1 MDCLAFYLT
10 SESESNLLTLRYA
23 HMWLMKCQGLI
34 SDKHLLKYGLEHTPR
49 LLLVHQVIL
58 KLRGVKPPLLFMNP
72 MSQESA
78 EGAGGTVGL
87 PVSQCWEARLP
98 CRLRPSLRVWWLL
111 QPQFLSAWAS
121 PWGDHTWA
129 QLSFLTAWWPSSN
142 VSIPWVRQ
150 NQVKAVITFDDLN
163 SEVLQCPLE
172 PHSN

>member
-10 SESESNLLTLRYA
+10 SESESNLLTLIYA

-87 PVSQCWEARLP
+87 PVSQCWEAGLP
-98 CRLRPSLRVWWLL
+98 LQAQTFTSGLMVAAASVPVCVGVSL
-111 QPQFLSAWAS
+111 
-121 PWGDHTWA
+121 G
-129 QLSFLTAWWPSSN
+129 
-142 VSIPWVRQ
+142 
-150 NQVKAVITFDDLN
+150 
-163 SEVLQCPLE
+163 
-172 PHSN
+172 